1 MSLDVHADNE
11 IAWVDPTTSRTFRL
25 LLGNDDG
32 SGSFEVL
39 LGEVDSPPTNTQLK
53 DLHGM
58 RLNKRNAD
66 LVVALQ
72 FGNSVWLFGPEKD
85 RSSITLKAESAA
97 RAIQTCLDEPDS
109 LSAYKRY
116 VTILDAQGTTDMPGV
131 RNRGLFASHHLR
143 ENVPKRRD
151 WAQLTEAARPLV
163 RLRHRELIAQL
174 GYSVSDEVSDA
185 LVLCDL
191 KDDQRAIAVLLNS
204 DENFESSSSRFPS
217 SPVATGLGVAQRLG
231 APWLIVLR
239 KEQIRLY
246 PGRDGVGVG
255 QKGQVETYL
264 ELDLAMLDDD
274 HVGLLTLVFSAEALG
289 QGGST
294 ELLLTESA
302 KYAADLGDRLRNR
315 VYEKVVPSIS
325 TAIAEQ
331 FLEQGQELDSAGLQK
346 AYSVTLK
353 ILFRL
358 LFQAYA
364 EDRGLLPAGRNERYD
379 ANSLKTI
386 AQRDIDTPVEQ
397 FSDAAT
403 IWNDLIQVWD
413 AIDQGSPLWQVPAYN
428 GGLFGS
434 DPIAHPEGHL
444 IRSLRIPDSI
454 LGPALQGLLIDFT
467 DEGVN
472 GPVDF
477 RSLSVREFG
486 TIYEGLLE
494 SSLSL
499 APVDITIKDNT
510 WVPAS
515 DGEEVHVQT
524 GRPYFHSSSGE
535 RKATGSYFTP
545 KFVVDHLVER
555 AVDPVLTAHLD
566 RIADYLKQ
574 GDSSR
579 AYLDFF
585 DFRVADLAMGSGHFL
600 VAAVDRIE
608 MHMRSFLA
616 DSSTQVPGVVDE
628 LARLRASA
636 IEALGRDEAAIEE
649 IEDASLLRRQIA
661 RRCIYGLDI
670 NPLAVELSRLA
681 LWIHTFVPG
690 LPMSSLDHGLVCA
703 NSLTGIGSVDEA
715 LDALQPNRKT
725 GDVSFAHDAVLG
737 SLRGA
742 RELLIDAANASEAN
756 KSEVSNS
763 RELAQKARDAAS
775 VAKNVFDVAVAAN
788 LNLVDAQAVLTAEE
802 FDELARTIEVRE
814 LVTALNCAHMPFLFP
829 EVFLR
834 ENPGFDVLIGNPP
847 FDKVKIDEQRWWGL
861 HLPGIR
867 ALPSNKKAEAIA
879 SYQAERPDLLAQYQE
894 DVGNVNFYRK
904 ALLSGP
910 FPGMGSGGDPDLY
923 AGFSWRNWQLVR
935 VSGRIGMVLPRS
947 ALAASALSDWREDVL
962 NQGIFEKVYF
972 LNNVGGW
979 VFDGPHNQMTFA
991 LTVIAR
997 GTLGAVS
1004 YCGPLSS
1011 QDELRN
1017 ADMNIQAVP
1026 LDEFKRWTLNK
1037 TFPLLPNVES
1047 FQAFRKMKLRPNF
1060 TEIGFEI
1067 ELRGN
1072 TELHATNDKPLLD
1085 FDLKEAKGRTP
1096 VFGGSSFNIWDVD
1109 FGGPWAYVRDN
1120 ESFRQLMLDKFRRA
1134 QNNSRSAYKGFELP
1148 IDAVPYDF
1156 ARVAY
1161 RWITNQTNTRTT
1173 VVCLLPPGTP
1183 TVNSAPT
1190 IVFKKGGVR
1199 AEAFVL
1205 GVMSSR
1211 MFDWLSRR
1219 LVEGNLTFEVLA
1231 DLPIPIDRFGTELA
1245 DRCVEIAGRLASVDA
1260 RFADWANEVGVQV
1273 GSVKSESEKQELI
1286 AELDAVVAHLYG
1298 LDTEDVEHVFRTF
1311 HRGWDYQQH
1320 LEKVSDYMDK
1330 IGPND

>member
-1 MSLDVHADNE
+1 MSLNVHADNE
-11 IAWVDPTTSRTFRL
+11 IAWVDPTTSRSFRL

-53 DLHGM
+53 DLHST
-58 RLNKRNAD
+58 RLNKRNSD
-66 LVVALQ
+66 LVVALK
-72 FGNSVWLFGPEKD
+72 FGDSVWLYGPERD
-85 RSSITLKAESAA
+85 RSSITLKADSAA
-97 RAIQTCLDEPDS
+97 RALQTCLDEPDS

-131 RNRGLFASHHLR
+131 RNRGLFANHHLR

-174 GYSVSDEVSDA
+174 GYSVSDEISDA
-185 LVLCDL
+185 LVLCDSN
-191 KDDQRAIAVLLNS
+191 DDQRAIAVLLNS

-264 ELDLAMLDDD
+264 ELDLAMLDED
-274 HVGLLTLVFSAEALG
+274 HVGLLPLVFSAEALG

-386 AQRDIDTPVEQ
+386 AQRDIDTPAEQ

-467 DEGVN
+467 DEGVH

-499 APVDITIKDNT
+499 APVDMTIKDNT
-510 WVPAS
+510 WLPAT
-515 DGEEVHVQT
+515 DGDEVSIEE

-535 RKATGSYFTP
+535 RKATGSFFTP

-555 AVDPVLTAHLD
+555 SVDPVLTAHLG
-566 RIADYLKQ
+566 RIKEHLDK
-574 GDSSR
+574 GDSAR

-608 MHMRSFLA
+608 MHMRTFLA
-616 DSSTQVPGVVDE
+616 NGATQVPGVVDE

-661 RRCIYGLDI
+661 RRCIYGVDI

-703 NSLTGIGSVDEA
+703 NSLTGIGSIEEA
-715 LDALQPNRKT
+715 LDALEPQRKT
-725 GDVSFAHDAVLG
+725 GDVSFAHDVVVS

-742 RELLIDAANASEAN
+742 KELLIDAANASEAN
-756 KSEVSNS
+756 KAEVSNS
-763 RELAQKARDAAS
+763 RELAQKACQAAI
-775 VAKNVFDVAVAAN
+775 VAKSVFDVAIAAN
-788 LNLVDAQAVLTAEE
+788 LKIVDAQAVITADE
-802 FDELARTIEVRE
+802 FDELARTSGVRDLVAE
-814 LVTALNCAHMPFLFP
+814 LECAHMPFLFP

-861 HLPGIR
+861 HLPGVR
-867 ALPSNKKAEAIA
+867 ALSSNKKAEAIA
-879 SYQAERPDLLAQYQE
+879 SYQAERPDLLAQYQI
-894 DVGNVNFYRK
+894 DVDNINFYRK

-910 FPGMGSGGDPDLY
+910 YPGMGTGGDPDLY
-923 AGFSWRNWQLVR
+923 AGFAWRNWQLLR
-935 VSGRIGMVLPRS
+935 DGGRTSLVLPRI
-947 ALAASALSDWREDVL
+947 ALAASSLSSWRESILRDGTFADVVFAS
-962 NQGIFEKVYF
+962 NRSEWMFP
-972 LNNVGGW
+972 NVSAAI
-979 VFDGPHNQMTFA
+979 MFA
-991 LTVIAR
+991 LTVIEK
-997 GTLGAVS
+997 GQGACVR
-1004 YCGPLSS
+1004 YCGPVDSIEQLKRS
-1011 QDELRN
+1011 
-1017 ADMNIQAVP
+1017 ADGLFEVP
-1026 LDEFKRWTLNK
+1026 KDEFESWTLNK
-1037 TFPLLPNVES
+1037 SFPLLKTENDFDLFRQLKSHPGFMETGFAVECR
-1047 FQAFRKMKLRPNF
+1047 A
-1060 TEIGFEI
+1060 
-1067 ELRGN
+1067 N
-1072 TELHATNDKPLLD
+1072 TELHATNDKTLLD
-1085 FDLKEAKGRTP
+1085 FNAREAGGEIP
-1096 VFGGSSFNIWDVD
+1096 VYGGASFNLWDPD
-1109 FGGPWAYVRDN
+1109 FGGPWAFAR
-1120 ESFRQLMLDKFRRA
+1120 EPITFRSTMLNKFLRA
-1134 QNNSRSAYKGFELP
+1134 RNNSRSAYFGSEVEGET
-1148 IDAVPYDF
+1148 APYDF

-1161 RWITNQTNTRTT
+1161 RWITRATQPRTT
-1173 VVCLLPPGTP
+1173 IACLIPPGTP
-1183 TVNSAPT
+1183 VVNSAPT
-1190 IVFKKGGVR
+1190 IVIRRGGPQG
-1199 AEAFVL
+1199 EAFVL
-1205 GVMSSR
+1205 GVMSSVP
-1211 MFDWLSRR
+1211 FDWLSKRFIE
-1219 LVEGNLTFEVLA
+1219 LNFTFEVLA
-1231 DLPIPIDRFGTELA
+1231 DMSMPYGKFGSPLA
-1245 DRCVEIAGRLASVDA
+1245 DRCVEIAGTLAAIDERYA
-1260 RFADWANEVGVQV
+1260 TWASQVGVPVAGVVDEHQ
-1273 GSVKSESEKQELI
+1273 KTELI
-1286 AELDAVVAHLYG
+1286 AELDAVVGRLFELTREQICHLY
-1298 LDTEDVEHVFRTF
+1298 ESF
-1311 HRGWDYQQH
+1311 HRGWDYGAR
-1320 LEKVSDYMDK
+1320 LERVLVYFDQLEQ
-1330 IGPND
+1330 ND

>member
-1 MSLDVHADNE
+1 LSLSVHAENE

-39 LGEVDSPPTNTQLK
+39 IGEVDSPPTNTQLK
-53 DLHGM
+53 DLHGT
-58 RLNKRNAD
+58 RLNKRNSD
-66 LVVALQ
+66 LVVALK
-72 FGNSVWLFGPEKD
+72 FGDSVWLYGPEKD
-85 RSSITLKAESAA
+85 RSSITLKADSAA
-97 RAIQTCLDEPDS
+97 RALQTCLDEPDS

-131 RNRGLFASHHLR
+131 RNRGLFANHHLR

-163 RLRHRELIAQL
+163 RLRHRDLIAQL
-174 GYSVSDEVSDA
+174 GYSVSEEISDA
-185 LVLCDL
+185 LVLCDSN
-191 KDDQRAIAVLLNS
+191 DDQRAIAVLLNS

-264 ELDLAMLDDD
+264 ELDLAMLDED
-274 HVGLLTLVFSAEALG
+274 HVGLLPLVFSAEALG
-289 QGGST
+289 RGGST
-294 ELLLTESA
+294 ELLLSESA
-302 KYAADLGDRLRNR
+302 KYAADLGGRLRNR

-444 IRSLRIPDSI
+444 IRSLRISDSI

-467 DEGVN
+467 DEGVH

-499 APVDITIKDNT
+499 APVDLTIKDNT
-510 WVPAS
+510 WVPAAA
-515 DGEEVHVQT
+515 GEEVHVQT

-545 KFVVDHLVER
+545 KFIVDHLVER
-555 AVDPVLTAHLD
+555 AVDPVLTAHLGQ
-566 RIADYLKQ
+566 IAEYLKQ
-574 GDSSR
+574 GDASR
-579 AYLDFF
+579 AYLEFF

-616 DSSTQVPGVVDE
+616 NSSTQVPGVVDE
-628 LARLRASA
+628 LARLRSSA

-703 NSLTGIGSVDEA
+703 NSLTGIGSVEEA

-725 GDVSFAHDAVLG
+725 GDVSFAHDVVLG

-756 KSEVSNS
+756 KAEVANS
-763 RELAQKARDAAS
+763 RQLANQARDAAS

-788 LNLVDAQAVLTAEE
+788 LNLVDAQAVFTAEE
-802 FDELARTIEVRE
+802 FDALAKTSEVRE
-814 LVTALNCAHMPFLFP
+814 LVSTLNCAHMPFLFP

-834 ENPGFDVLIGNPP
+834 ENPGFDVLLGNPP
-847 FDKVKIDEQRWWGL
+847 FDKVTMDEQRWWGL
-861 HLPGIR
+861 HLPGVR
-867 ALPSNKKAEAIA
+867 ALPPNRKAQAI
-879 SYQAERPDLLAQYQE
+879 SDFRLQRPDLVQQYEE
-894 DVGNVNFYRK
+894 DSNGVEYYRK
-904 ALLSGP
+904 SLFSGAYPGLSD
-910 FPGMGSGGDPDLY
+910 GGNPDLSSFF
-923 AGFSWRNWQLVR
+923 AWRNWTLLR
-935 VSGRIGMVLPRS
+935 VGGRTAIVLPRS
-947 ALAASALSDWREDVL
+947 ALASSALTEWRQEVL
-962 NQGIFEKVYF
+962 ESGTFDAVVF
-972 LNNVGGW
+972 LTNVGEW
-979 VFDGPHNQMTFA
+979 VFKGVHAQSTFG
-991 LTVIAR
+991 LTVISR
-997 GTLGAVS
+997 GQGENVNF
-1004 YCGPLSS
+1004 CGPLNSEI
-1011 QDELRN
+1011 ELVESLHKI
-1017 ADMNIQAVP
+1017 ASIDKI
-1026 LDEFKRWTLNK
+1026 EFSNWTKNR
-1037 TFPLLPNVES
+1037 TFPLLPDKES
-1047 FQAFRKMKLRPNF
+1047 FEVFRQLKLSPTF
-1060 TEIGFEI
+1060 MESGHDM
-1067 ELRGN
+1067 ELRGSV
-1072 TELHATNDKPLLD
+1072 ELNATTDKPLLE
-1085 FDLKEAKGRTP
+1085 FEPEVKTGKLA
-1096 VFGGSSFNIWDVD
+1096 VYGGSSFNLWDPD
-1109 FGGPWAYVRDN
+1109 FKGPWAFVRDPLN
-1120 ESFRQLMLDKFRRA
+1120 FREMMISKFQR
-1134 QNNSRSAYKGFELP
+1134 QINNKKSAYFGLN
-1148 IDAVPYDF
+1148 DWASDVPYDR
-1156 ARVAY
+1156 ARIAY
-1161 RWITNQTNTRTT
+1161 RWITNQTNSRTT

-1183 TVNSAPT
+1183 VVNSAPV
-1190 IVFKKGGVR
+1190 IVFRKGDEL

-1205 GVMSSR
+1205 GVMSSIP
-1211 MFDWLSRR
+1211 FDWVARR
-1219 LVEGNLTFEVLA
+1219 LVELNFTFEVLS
-1231 DLPIPIDRFGTELA
+1231 DLPIPMQYFNSELGL
-1245 DRCVEIAGRLASVDA
+1245 RCARIAARLAAVDL
-1260 RFADWANEVGVQV
+1260 RFAHWAKRTDVEV
-1273 GSVKSESEKQELI
+1273 GSVETEAEKEDLI
-1286 AELDAVVAHLYG
+1286 AELDAIVAHLYG
-1298 LDTEDVEHVFRTF
+1298 LDRNQIIHVFKSF
-1311 HRGWDYQQH
+1311 HRGWDFQDR
-1320 LEKVSDYMDK
+1320 LERVLTFFDSVSA
-1330 IGPND
+1330 